1 MENEKPIFLR
11 LCSKK
16 VYYYLNETYSFF
28 VNGNKKYKK
37 QCDCKEVYELSDPSI
52 DATFKYL
59 FTSNKDLLADL
70 LNSILFPERAE
81 LSHVNIIN
89 GEINKPGQKQNKGTI
104 RADIGCSAKYKNE
117 EIIIGI
123 EMQLGDNEDNFTE
136 RLLNYN
142 AGLRLRNDLKKTW
155 TIGLLIK
162 ANKNVKDDSSKTK
175 LNKAQN
181 GKTYELDLLEIVAV
195 DLYSLVEKINIGE
208 EIEINKKKI
217 GIRGKEWL
225 KLLALRTWCPEEF
238 GKFVLP
244 KGYTLSNNEK
254 LNKAI
259 EILSTVPYDII
270 NNSIEEERALKEYY
284 NALEKSKKEGIIEGE
299 IKGEIKN
306 ALISSFE
313 LFIDKCDLKFVK
325 KNLRNKKFKKED
337 VDLYLKEYSEKYPL
351 ELKQFVD
358 LLKNDN
364 YISN

>member
-1 MENEKPIFLR
+1 MENENPIFLR

-81 LSHVNIIN
+81 LSHINIIN

-195 DLYSLVEKINIGE
+195 DLYSLVEKINKGE
-208 EIEINKKKI
+208 EIEINKKN
-217 GIRGKEWL
+217 R
-225 KLLALRTWCPEEF
+225 
-238 GKFVLP
+238 
-244 KGYTLSNNEK
+244 
-254 LNKAI
+254 
-259 EILSTVPYDII
+259 
-270 NNSIEEERALKEYY
+270 
-284 NALEKSKKEGIIEGE
+284 
-299 IKGEIKN
+299 
-306 ALISSFE
+306 
-313 LFIDKCDLKFVK
+313 
-325 KNLRNKKFKKED
+325 
-337 VDLYLKEYSEKYPL
+337 YS
-351 ELKQFVD
+351 
-358 LLKNDN
+358 
-364 YISN
+364 

>member
-1 MENEKPIFLR
+1 M
-11 LCSKK
+11 
-16 VYYYLNETYSFF
+16 
-28 VNGNKKYKK
+28 
-37 QCDCKEVYELSDPSI
+37 
-52 DATFKYL
+52 
-59 FTSNKDLLADL
+59 
-70 LNSILFPERAE
+70 
-81 LSHVNIIN
+81 
-89 GEINKPGQKQNKGTI
+89 
-104 RADIGCSAKYKNE
+104 
-117 EIIIGI
+117 
-123 EMQLGDNEDNFTE
+123 
-136 RLLNYN
+136 
-142 AGLRLRNDLKKTW
+142 
-155 TIGLLIK
+155 
-162 ANKNVKDDSSKTK
+162 
-175 LNKAQN
+175 
-181 GKTYELDLLEIVAV
+181 VAV
-195 DLYSLVEKINIGE
+195 DLYSLVEKINKGE

-284 NALEKSKKEGIIEGE
+284 NALEKSKKEGIIEGLIE
-299 IKGEIKN
+299 GEIKN

-364 YISN
+364 YISY

>member
-1 MENEKPIFLR
+1 MENENPIFLR

-16 VYYYLNETYSFF
+16 VYYYLDETYSFF
-28 VNGNKKYKK
+28 LNGNKKYKK

-81 LSHVNIIN
+81 LSHINIIN

-123 EMQLGDNEDNFTE
+123 EMQLGDNEDNFKE

-162 ANKNVKDDSSKTK
+162 ANKNVEDNSIKTK
-175 LNKAQN
+175 LNKAQM
-181 GKTYELDLLEIVAV
+181 ISV
-195 DLYSLVEKINIGE
+195 DLYSLVGKINKGE

-364 YISN
+364 YISY